1 MCLSSLFIENAG
13 TEGRSFGWW
22 VVGRRRRRFDKYC
35 NWITRTLSLAVRTS
49 SSCGFS
55 EALRPSSPDSPLW
68 FALLYG
74 VCGISIL
81 NFLLQLEFNRSDWTE
96 WHFHLPP
103 NVILDNNCAKTTR
116 CPRLGDGWEWDGL
129 MVATIRSYEREEDEV
144 QVVSISPLVKCHGS
158 SASIDFCRGTDQFIW
173 KCNPRMIKS
182 FSLDFLPPL
191 WLLLR

>member
-22 VVGRRRRRFDKYC
+22 VVGRRRRFDKYC

-55 EALRPSSPDSPLW
+55 LLSSSPDSPLW

-103 NVILDNNCAKTTR
+103 NVILDNNCLSDLCKDNSLSPTWRWVGMGRIDGGNDKELRTR
-116 CPRLGDGWEWDGL
+116 RGWGP
-129 MVATIRSYEREEDEV
+129 S
-144 QVVSISPLVKCHGS
+144 SIY
-158 SASIDFCRGTDQFIW
+158 Q
-173 KCNPRMIKS
+173 S
-182 FSLDFLPPL
+182 FS
-191 WLLLR
+191 